1 MLARALASTSHS
13 LVIPPSSALP
23 LTASNTATVPD
34 LVSYCEEHVDLRHAG
49 GCDDTGALHE
59 CCVGVR
65 TRGSGFGFYRVV
77 RRMNEQSTRQHAESS
92 VRRSAMLPFSFL
104 STSDLF
110 SGRGLKCFPVRVPF
124 LTTQSLRLCLFLAL
138 FQILL
143 STSSLSHSL
152 SLPFTLSLSHSL
164 CLFVF
169 LSTDDGSGE
178 VTVRK
183 RGHASLHHPPPSES
197 DSSANRGDSQE
208 RSFTYIHTHIHTYT
222 DI

>member
-1 MLARALASTSHS
+1 MISFRFSHEMPRRATF
-13 LVIPPSSALP
+13 
-23 LTASNTATVPD
+23 
-34 LVSYCEEHVDLRHAG
+34 
-49 GCDDTGALHE
+49 GCA
-59 CCVGVR
+59 
-65 TRGSGFGFYRVV
+65 RGSGFGFYRVV

-104 STSDLF
+104 NTSDLF
-110 SGRGLKCFPVRVPF
+110 SGRGLKRFPVRVPF
-124 LTTQSLRLCLFLAL
+124 PYYTVTP
-138 FQILL
+138 
-143 STSSLSHSL
+143 SLSLPRALPDPSEHFLSLSLSLSSFHSL
-152 SLPFTLSLSHSL
+152 SLSLSLSLRLSH
-164 CLFVF
+164 
-169 LSTDDGSGE
+169 STDDGTLSVSSSTDESGE